1 MQNAYERRRYK
12 RLPIELNFEVDKIFK
27 QDNDVIEN
35 INADIEVFD
44 ISKTGIGFLSSADLP
59 KDYYFDCTIGLGEK
73 DFFRTVIK
81 IVRIHKVDGSD
92 KTCYGAEFVGLAQF
106 LAAKVDAYEKSLR
119 GEDGMEYKF

>member
-12 RLPIELNFEVDKIFK
+12 RLPIELKFEVDKIFK

-44 ISKTGIGFLSSADLP
+44 ISKTGIGFISCADLP

-81 IVRIHKVDGSD
+81 IVRIHEIEDGKNS
-92 KTCYGAEFVGLAQF
+92 YGAEFVGLAQF
-106 LAAKVDAYEKSLR
+106 LAAKVDAYEKTLR
-119 GEDGMEYKF
+119 GEGEMEYKF